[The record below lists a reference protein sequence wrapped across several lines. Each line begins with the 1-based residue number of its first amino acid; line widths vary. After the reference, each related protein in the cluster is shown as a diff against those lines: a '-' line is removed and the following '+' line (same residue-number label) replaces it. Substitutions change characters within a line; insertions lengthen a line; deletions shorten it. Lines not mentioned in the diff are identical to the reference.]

1 RSHQRYGEADSCRSA
16 SRNSSRFLSPCC
28 PRSEIAAVIASA
40 TAMQVAAGHRISFRI
55 DLTEYH
61 LQFRS
66 REMGSRRYCFLS
78 EDAYIDS
85 SVSPRMT
92 YDKLRCMT
100 VSYCGLAQFPV
111 HSQYFILKF
120 FPLLLDL
127 QLLRC
132 DLPPAYHIWHTVE
145 VGWRWIPSNEGPA
158 IGTLM

>member
-1 RSHQRYGEADSCRSA
+1 
-16 SRNSSRFLSPCC
+16 
-28 PRSEIAAVIASA
+28 
-40 TAMQVAAGHRISFRI
+40 MQVAAGHTISFRI

-92 YDKLRCMT
+92 YDKLRCIT

-111 HSQYFILKF
+111 HSQYFILRF
-120 FPLLLDL
+120 FLYFRVQNP
-127 QLLRC
+127 
-132 DLPPAYHIWHTVE
+132 
-145 VGWRWIPSNEGPA
+145 
-158 IGTLM
+158 